1 MEALLVRSPLQRLCQ
16 LDSSRRLTVLC
27 YHGIDDEATF
37 EQHLQILVSEARAV
51 SVEEV
56 LHAERKALPIAPG
69 AVLLTFDDAG
79 LSLLNAGLPLLREYD
94 VPAVAFVVA
103 GHLDNDQPFW
113 WDEVAQLSG
122 MGGWASGFERTEPR
136 DLVRMLKRVPNET
149 RLAVLDALR
158 ATSSAPAPRNPQ
170 LRTADLTTL
179 EAAGVAV
186 GNHSL
191 THPCLPKCSPA
202 IIASELSESQEILA
216 SALGHR
222 PISIAYP
229 NGDVDETVLR
239 VAAQQRFGLGFLF
252 DHQLAKV
259 PIENPLRISRARVN
273 STTNLNRFRAI
284 VSGLHPT
291 IHRLLGRH

>member
-1 MEALLVRSPLQRLCQ
+1 MLG
-16 LDSSRRLTVLC
+16 
-27 YHGIDDEATF
+27 YHGIDDETTF
-37 EQHLQILVSEARAV
+37 ERHLQILVTEARPV

-56 LHAERKALPIAPG
+56 LHAERKSLPMAPG

-79 LSLLNAGLPLLREYD
+79 PSLLNPGLTLLRKYD

-103 GHLDNDQPFW
+103 GHLDDDQPFW
-113 WDEVAQLSG
+113 WDEVTQLSG
-122 MGGWASGFERTEPR
+122 LGGWASGFEGMEPR
-136 DLVRMLKRVPNET
+136 DLVRNLKRVPNET
-149 RLAVLDALR
+149 RLAVLDAMR
-158 ATSSAPAPRNPQ
+158 ATSSAPAPRSPQ
-170 LRTADLTTL
+170 LRTTDLSTL
-179 EAAGVAV
+179 EDAGVAV

-191 THPCLPKCSPA
+191 THPCLPRCSPA
-202 IIASELSESQEILA
+202 TIGFELSASQDILA

-222 PISIAYP
+222 PVSIAYP
-229 NGDVDETVLR
+229 NGDVDEKVLG
-239 VAAQQRFGLGFLF
+239 VAARQGFGLGFLF

-291 IHRLLGRH
+291 VHRLIGRH